1 MSRRRSS
8 DAHASDDVDARE
20 DTSVYAPDDAP
31 LDARLLARIRREGS
45 ITFRDWM
52 ASALYDERDGYY
64 SRSDLERWGR
74 AGDYRTC
81 PERSP
86 LFAST
91 FARYFISLYEE
102 LGSPNSLDFIEA
114 GGGAGR
120 FARFLLDTLQRDAP
134 RVFDSLRY
142 LFDEPGAGSRSRAA
156 ARLAPHSE

>member
-8 DAHASDDVDARE
+8 DDAERDDVN
-20 DTSVYAPDDAP
+20 APDDDAP
-31 LDARLLARIRREGS
+31 LAARLLAKIRREGAL
-45 ITFRDWM
+45 TFRDWM

-74 AGDYRTC
+74 AGDYRTS

-91 FARYFISLYEE
+91 FARYFVSLHEE

-120 FARFLLDTLQRDAP
+120 FARFLLDT
-134 RVFDSLRY
+134 
-142 LFDEPGAGSRSRAA
+142 
-156 ARLAPHSE
+156 